1 MNGPK
6 DGDGS
11 AGTDERPTARFA
23 ATLGFTLDDFQRKAI
38 EHLLAGQDV
47 LVAAP
52 TGAGKTVVGEFACA
66 HALETGGVTFYTT
79 PIKALSNQKYRDL
92 CARHGEDRVGL
103 LTGDRSI
110 NGRAP
115 IVVMTTEILRNMIY
129 EADAVLDRLR
139 YVVLDEVH
147 YLADRARGAVW
158 EEVIVQLP
166 AHVRLIALSATV
178 SNAEDFGAWLALV
191 RGGCAL
197 VLEERRPVPLRH
209 HYFVNDRLHDT
220 FRSSRSGS
228 SARQRDLASQAL
240 GGVPNPEVLMLE
252 QRARRRVVDRRGRRV
267 RDGVRLR
274 WPSREEV
281 AAELARRGWLPAIV
295 FVFSRQGCDDAVA
308 QLRQSGIRL
317 TSAEERVLISEAV
330 DERLWELPLE
340 DLEVLG
346 LSRWRRSLLD
356 GVAAHHAGLVPLF
369 KEIIESLFQQGL
381 LKLVFAT
388 ETLALG
394 INMPARSVVIERLEK
409 YDGEGHVLL
418 TPGQYTQLT
427 GRAGRRGIDDIG
439 HAVVLHQRSVEFRQV
454 AGLVGTRSY
463 PLHSSF
469 RPSYNMVVN
478 LLRRHDIERAERVLR
493 ASFAQF
499 ETDADVARD
508 ARRLAELES
517 AMTEAPST
525 PECENG
531 DWGEYWSI
539 RRELTEHERASGR
552 SGRDGVRPGGRGGAR
567 GCHRG
572 RGRSTTDRA
581 RIDGLR
587 AALGAHACH
596 DCSERHI
603 HEAQQRSI
611 DREHAESDRLRRSI
625 EQRTGSLVRR
635 FHLLA
640 EVLRRR
646 GYLERDSDRVT
657 DDGRILAG
665 VYADVDL
672 LVAELVAR
680 GSLDGYGPADLA
692 GIAALLVHEPRRD
705 DVLPPD
711 RLPTS
716 ALDTAAA
723 EIQLL
728 ATELRAVEAEVGITP
743 MRDLDAGFVEP
754 VVRWATGATLEEAVG
769 ERDISGGDFVRNVK
783 QVIDLLGQLRDG
795 SAGARRDAFDA
806 ARRSLQRGIVDA

>member
-1 MNGPK
+1 MSEDTEPII
-6 DGDGS
+6 S
-11 AGTDERPTARFA
+11 RFA
-23 ATLGFTLDDFQRKAI
+23 AGLGFSLDGFQRAAI

-52 TGAGKTVVGEFACA
+52 TGAGKTVVGEFACS
-66 HALETGGVTFYTT
+66 HALEGDRATFYTT

-129 EADAVLDRLR
+129 EEDPVLDRLR

-147 YLADRARGAVW
+147 YLADRERGAVW

-166 AHVRLIALSATV
+166 SHVRLVALSATV
-178 SNAEDFGAWLALV
+178 SNAEEFGAWLALV
-191 RGGCAL
+191 RGGCEL

-317 TSAEERVLISEAV
+317 TTDEERTRIAEAV
-330 DERLWELPLE
+330 DDRLWELPPE

-346 LSRWRRSLLD
+346 LARWRRSLLD

-427 GRAGRRGIDDIG
+427 GRAGRRGIDEIG
-439 HAVVLHQRSVEFRQV
+439 HAVVLHQRSVDFRQV

-478 LLRRHDIERAERVLR
+478 LLRRHDVPRAERVLR

-499 ETDADVARD
+499 ETDTEVARD
-508 ARRLAELES
+508 ARRLTELE
-517 AMTEAPST
+517 ADIGEVPAA
-525 PECENG
+525 PECDLG
-531 DWGEYWSI
+531 RWSEYWTL
-539 RRELTEHERASGR
+539 RRDLTEYERASGR
-552 SGRDGVRPGGRGGAR
+552 GRRDDGRGGKGGAKGGGRGGGGKGGA
-567 GCHRG
+567 RG
-572 RGRSTTDRA
+572 RGRSATDRA

-587 AALGAHACH
+587 AALGMHPCH
-596 DCSERHI
+596 DCPERHL
-603 HEAQQRSI
+603 HEAQQRLI
-611 DREHAESDRLRRSI
+611 DREHVEADRLRASI
-625 EQRTGSLVRR
+625 EQRSGSLVHR

-646 GYLERDSDRVT
+646 GYLERDSDTVT
-657 DDGRILAG
+657 PDGRVLAG
-665 VYADVDL
+665 IYADVDL
-672 LVAELVAR
+672 LVAELVVR
-680 GSLDGYGPADLA
+680 GRLDGLGPSDLA
-692 GIAALLVHEPRRD
+692 GVAALLVHEPRRD
-705 DVLPPD
+705 DVVPPD
-711 RLPTS
+711 RLPTA
-716 ALDTAAA
+716 ALDRVAA
-723 EIQLL
+723 EIQML
-728 ATELRAVEAEVGITP
+728 ALELREVEEDVGITP

-754 VVRWATGATLEEAVG
+754 VVRWAEGATLEEAVG
-769 ERDISGGDFVRNVK
+769 EREVSGGDFVRNVK
-783 QVIDLLGQLRDG
+783 QVIDLLGQLRDVTG
-795 SAGARRDAFDA
+795 GDRRAAFDA

>member
-1 MNGPK
+1 M
-6 DGDGS
+6 S
-11 AGTDERPTARFA
+11 ADSEAFVASFTAG
-23 ATLGFTLDDFQRKAI
+23 LGFMLDDFQRRAI
-38 EHLLAGQDV
+38 DHLLAGQDV

-66 HALETGGVTFYTT
+66 HALEGDGSTFYTT

-129 EADAVLDRLR
+129 EEDPVLERLR

-147 YLADRARGAVW
+147 YLADRERGAVW

-166 AHVRLIALSATV
+166 RHVRLIALSATV
-178 SNAEDFGAWLALV
+178 SNAEEFGAWLALV

-281 AAELARRGWLPAIV
+281 AAELARREWLPGIV

-317 TSAEERVLISEAV
+317 TSDEERARIAQAV
-330 DERLWELPLE
+330 DDRLWELPPE

-439 HAVVLHQRSVEFRQV
+439 HAVVLHQRSVDFRQV

-478 LLRRHDIERAERVLR
+478 LLRRHDVERAERVLR
-493 ASFAQF
+493 ASFAQY

-508 ARRLAELES
+508 AKRLSDLE
-517 AMTEAPST
+517 ADAGEVPAAPD
-525 PECENG
+525 CERG
-531 DWGEYWSI
+531 AWSDYWSI
-539 RRELTEHERASGR
+539 RRDLKEHEKASRRARREAGS
-552 SGRDGVRPGGRGGAR
+552 GGRKGGAR
-567 GCHRG
+567 D
-572 RGRSTTDRA
+572 RGRSATDRA
-581 RIDGLR
+581 RIDALR
-587 AALGAHACH
+587 TTLAGHPCHACP
-596 DCSERHI
+596 ERHD
-603 HEAQQRSI
+603 HETQQRLI
-611 DREHAESDRLRRSI
+611 DRERGEVDRLRASI
-625 EQRTGSLVRR
+625 EQRRGSLVHR

-646 GYLERDSDRVT
+646 GYLERGPDTVT
-657 DDGRILAG
+657 SDGRILAG
-665 VYADVDL
+665 IYADVDL

-680 GSLDGYGPADLA
+680 GRLDGFGPPDLA

-705 DVLPPD
+705 DVVPPD
-711 RLPTS
+711 RLPTA
-716 ALDTAAA
+716 ALDRVAA
-723 EIQLL
+723 EIETL
-728 ATELRAVEAEVGITP
+728 ADELRAVEIDVGITP
-743 MRDLDAGFVEP
+743 MRELDAGFVEP
-754 VVRWATGATLEEAVG
+754 VVRWAAGATLEEAVG
-769 ERDISGGDFVRNVK
+769 EREISGGDFVRNIK
-783 QVIDLLGQLRDG
+783 QVIDLLGQLRDVTSG
-795 SAGARRDAFDA
+795 TRRDAFDA

>member
-1 MNGPK
+1 MTGRAERSGPVRP
-6 DGDGS
+6 
-11 AGTDERPTARFA
+11 DEGIVGRFA
-23 ATLGFTLDDFQRKAI
+23 AGLGFTLDGFQRQAI

-66 HALETGGVTFYTT
+66 HALEGEGVTFYTT

-166 AHVRLIALSATV
+166 SHVRLIALSATV
-178 SNAEDFGAWLALV
+178 SNAEEFGAWLALV

-240 GGVPNPEVLMLE
+240 GGVPNPDVLMLE

-317 TSAEERVLISEAV
+317 TTDEERLRIAEAV
-330 DERLWELPLE
+330 DDRLWELPPE

-439 HAVVLHQRSVEFRQV
+439 HAVVLHQRSVDFRQV

-478 LLRRHDIERAERVLR
+478 LLRRHDVTRAERVLR

-499 ETDADVARD
+499 ETDAEVARD
-508 ARRLAELES
+508 ARRLSELEAS
-517 AMTEAPST
+517 LTDVPNVPS
-525 PECENG
+525 CEHG
-531 DWGEYWSI
+531 DWVEYWTI
-539 RRELTEHERASGR
+539 RRDLSEHEKAAGR
-552 SGRDGVRPGGRGGAR
+552 GRRDGPRAGGRGAA
-567 GCHRG
+567 RG

-587 AALGAHACH
+587 ATLGSHPCHACP
-596 DCSERHI
+596 ERHI

-611 DREHAESDRLRRSI
+611 DREHGESERLRRSI
-625 EQRTGSLVRR
+625 EQRTGSLVHR

-646 GYLERDSDRVT
+646 GYLERDSDTVT
-657 DDGRILAG
+657 ADGRVLAG
-665 VYADVDL
+665 VYADADL

-680 GSLDGYGPADLA
+680 GRLDGYGPADLA

-705 DVLPPD
+705 DVIPPD
-711 RLPTS
+711 RLPTA
-716 ALDTAAA
+716 ALDRAAA
-723 EIQLL
+723 EIQAL
-728 ATELRAVEAEVGITP
+728 ATELRAVEEEVGVTP
-743 MRDLDAGFVEP
+743 MRELDPGFVEP
-754 VVRWATGATLEEAVG
+754 VVRWAAGATLEEAVG
-769 ERDISGGDFVRNVK
+769 EREISGGDFVRNVK
-783 QVIDLLGQLRDG
+783 QVIDLLGQLKDV
-795 SAGARRDAFDA
+795 SSGARRDAFDA

>member
-1 MNGPK
+1 MSR
-6 DGDGS
+6 DLDEIIDAFT
-11 AGTDERPTARFA
+11 AGFS
-23 ATLGFTLDDFQRKAI
+23 FTLDGFQREAI
-38 EHLLAGQDV
+38 EHLLAGRDV

-66 HALETGGVTFYTT
+66 HALDGSGSTFYTT

-92 CARHGEDRVGL
+92 CARHGEDQVGL

-129 EADAVLDRLR
+129 EDDAVLERLR

-158 EEVIVQLP
+158 EEVIIQLP
-166 AHVRLIALSATV
+166 RHVRLAALSATV

-191 RGGCAL
+191 RGDCAL

-209 HYFVNDRLHDT
+209 HYFVNDRLYDT
-220 FRSSRSGS
+220 FRTSSSGS
-228 SARQRDLASQAL
+228 TAQQRDLASQAL
-240 GGVPNPEVLMLE
+240 AGVPNPEVMMLE

-274 WPSREEV
+274 WPSREDV

-295 FVFSRQGCDDAVA
+295 FVFSRQGCEDAVT
-308 QLRQSGIRL
+308 QLRQSGVRL
-317 TSAEERVLISEAV
+317 TSDDERGRIAGII
-330 DERLWELPLE
+330 DERLWELPVE

-346 LSRWRRSLLD
+346 LSRWRHSLLD

-369 KEIIESLFQQGL
+369 KEVIEALFQQGL
-381 LKLVFAT
+381 LKIVFAT

-418 TPGQYTQLT
+418 TAGQYTQLT
-427 GRAGRRGIDDIG
+427 GRAGRRGIDTVG

-478 LLRRHDIERAERVLR
+478 LMRRHDTSRAERVLR
-493 ASFAQF
+493 ASFAQY
-499 ETDADVARD
+499 ETDSDVARD
-508 ARRLAELES
+508 ARRLAELE
-517 AMTEAPST
+517 ADAGEGPAT
-525 PECENG
+525 PQCDAG
-531 DWGEYWSI
+531 DWASYWVL
-539 RRELTEHERASGR
+539 RRDLTEHERAAGRAPQQRGKGGR
-552 SGRDGVRPGGRGGAR
+552 SGGPERS
-567 GCHRG
+567 G
-572 RGRSTTDRA
+572 RGRKMSPTERA
-581 RIDGLR
+581 RIDGMRSGLN
-587 AALGAHACH
+587 AHPCH
-596 DCSERHI
+596 DCADRHLHETLQRLVDSERGDI
-603 HEAQQRSI
+603 
-611 DREHAESDRLRRSI
+611 DRLRSSIGQRS
-625 EQRTGSLVRR
+625 GSLVRR

-640 EVLRRR
+640 EVLRRC
-646 GYLERDSDRVT
+646 GYLEREADAIT
-657 DDGRILAG
+657 PDGRVLAG
-665 VYADVDL
+665 IYADVDL
-672 LVAELVAR
+672 LVAELLVR
-680 GSLDGYGPADLA
+680 GDLDGHGPSDLA

-705 DVLPPD
+705 DHLVSD
-711 RLPTS
+711 RLPS
-716 ALDTAAA
+716 AALDTAAERIDQVA
-723 EIQLL
+723 R
-728 ATELRAVEAEVGITP
+728 ALRAVEAEVGVAP
-743 MRDLDAGFVEP
+743 MRDLDAGFVAP
-754 VVRWATGATLEEAVG
+754 VVRWSAGLSLEESVG
-769 ERDISGGDFVRNVK
+769 DLDVSGGDFVRNVK
-783 QVIDLLGQLRDG
+783 QVIDLLGQLRDV
-795 SAGARRDAFDA
+795 SSGARRDAFDA

>member
-1 MNGPK
+1 MTEPPGATS
-6 DGDGS
+6 D
-11 AGTDERPTARFA
+11 AAPTGLASPDPLELFA
-23 ATLGFTLDDFQRKAI
+23 ASMPFALDRFQREAI
-38 EHLLAGQDV
+38 EHLLAGRDV

-66 HALETGGVTFYTT
+66 HALDGRGATFYTT

-92 CARHGEDRVGL
+92 CERHGEEQVGL

-129 EADAVLDRLR
+129 EADPVLDRLR

-147 YLADRARGAVW
+147 YLADRERGAVW
-158 EEVIVQLP
+158 EEVIIQLP
-166 AHVRLIALSATV
+166 RHVRVAALSATV

-191 RGGCAL
+191 RGDCAL
-197 VLEERRPVPLRH
+197 VLEERRPVPLQH
-209 HYFVNDRLHDT
+209 HYYVNDRIHDT
-220 FRSSRSGS
+220 FRTSRSGS
-228 SARQRDLASQAL
+228 TADQRTAASQAR

-308 QLRQSGIRL
+308 QLRQSGVRL
-317 TSAEERVLISEAV
+317 TTDEERARIAEAV
-330 DERLWELPLE
+330 DERLWELPVE

-356 GVAAHHAGLVPLF
+356 GIAAHHAGLVPLF

-427 GRAGRRGIDDIG
+427 GRAGRRGIDTIG
-439 HAVVLHQRSVEFRQV
+439 HAVVLHQRSVDFRQV
-454 AGLVGTRSY
+454 ASLVGTRSY

-478 LLRRHDIERAERVLR
+478 LLRHGDVERAERILR

-508 ARRLAELES
+508 ARRLAELEAQAEAQGAS
-517 AMTEAPST
+517 GPAAPS
-525 PECENG
+525 CDLG
-531 DWGEYWSI
+531 DWSSYWTV
-539 RRELTEHERASGR
+539 RRALTEHERAA
-552 SGRDGVRPGGRGGAR
+552 GRGGR
-567 GCHRG
+567 RKGS
-572 RGRSTTDRA
+572 RSVTDRS
-581 RIDGLR
+581 RIEGLR
-587 AALGAHACH
+587 REMSDHPCHACP
-596 DCSERHI
+596 ERHV
-603 HEAQQRSI
+603 HEERQRLVDRASGEI
-611 DREHAESDRLRRSI
+611 DQLRRSVD
-625 EQRTGSLVRR
+625 QRSGSLVRR

-646 GYLERDSDRVT
+646 GYLEQGTDRVT
-657 DDGRILAG
+657 AQGRSLAG
-665 VYADVDL
+665 IYSDLDL
-672 LVAELVAR
+672 LVAELVV
-680 GSLDGYGPADLA
+680 GGHLDGRSPSDLA

-711 RLPTS
+711 HLPTP
-716 ALDTAAA
+716 ALDEAAA
-723 EIQLL
+723 LIGAMAEGI
-728 ATELRAVEAEVGITP
+728 RAVEEEVGVP
-743 MRDLDAGFVEP
+743 PLRDIDPGFVEP
-754 VVRWATGATLEEAVG
+754 IVRWSRGMTLEESVG
-769 ERDISGGDFVRNVK
+769 EMEVSGGDFVRNVK
-783 QVIDLLGQLRDG
+783 QALDLLGQLRDVSEG
-795 SAGARRDAFDA
+795 ERRAGFEA

>member
-1 MNGPK
+1 MTR
-6 DGDGS
+6 S
-11 AGTDERPTARFA
+11 AEETIAAFTAG
-23 ATLGFTLDDFQRKAI
+23 LSFTLDGFQREAI
-38 EHLLAGQDV
+38 EHLLAGRDV

-66 HALETGGVTFYTT
+66 HALDGDGTTFYTT

-103 LTGDRSI
+103 LTGDRSV

-129 EADAVLDRLR
+129 EDDAVLERLR

-158 EEVIVQLP
+158 EEIIIQLP
-166 AHVRLIALSATV
+166 RHVRLAALSATV

-191 RGGCAL
+191 RGDCAL

-209 HYFVNDRLHDT
+209 HYFVNDRLYDT
-220 FRSSRSGS
+220 FRTSRSGS
-228 SARQRDLASQAL
+228 TAQQRDLASQAL
-240 GGVPNPEVLMLE
+240 GGVPNPEVMMLE

-274 WPSREEV
+274 WPSREDV

-295 FVFSRQGCDDAVA
+295 FVFSRQGCEDAVT
-308 QLRQSGIRL
+308 QLRQSGVRL
-317 TSAEERVLISEAV
+317 TSDVERDRIAEAV
-330 DERLWELPLE
+330 DERLWELPVE

-346 LSRWRRSLLD
+346 LSRWRSSLLD

-369 KEIIESLFQQGL
+369 KEIIEALFQHGL
-381 LKLVFAT
+381 IKIVFAT

-418 TPGQYTQLT
+418 TAGQYTQLT
-427 GRAGRRGIDDIG
+427 GRAGRRGIDPVG

-478 LLRRHDIERAERVLR
+478 LLRRHDTARAERVLR
-493 ASFAQF
+493 ASFAQY
-499 ETDADVARD
+499 ETDSDVARD
-508 ARRLAELES
+508 ARRLAELETDV
-517 AMTEAPST
+517 AELDGAAAPT
-525 PECENG
+525 CDAG
-531 DWGEYWSI
+531 DWSGYWRV
-539 RRELTEHERASGR
+539 RRELTEHERAAGRGSRQRGKGGR
-552 SGRDGVRPGGRGGAR
+552 SAKGAKGGASGAR
-567 GCHRG
+567 T
-572 RGRSTTDRA
+572 TTDRA

-587 AALGAHACH
+587 RELNAHPCH
-596 DCSERHI
+596 DCSDRHR
-603 HEAQQRSI
+603 HETQQRVVDHERGEI
-611 DREHAESDRLRRSI
+611 DRLRASI

-640 EVLRRR
+640 EVLRRS
-646 GYLERDSDRVT
+646 GYVERDVDAIT
-657 DDGRILAG
+657 PDGRVLAG

-672 LVAELVAR
+672 LVAELLVR
-680 GSLDGYGPADLA
+680 GDLDGYGPSDLA
-692 GIAALLVHEPRRD
+692 GIVALLVHEPRRD

-711 RLPTS
+711 RLPS
-716 ALDTAAA
+716 AALDAAA
-723 EIQLL
+723 ERIEQV
-728 ATELRAVEAEVGITP
+728 ARGLRDLEAEVGVVP
-743 MRDLDAGFVEP
+743 MRALDAGFVAP
-754 VVRWATGATLEEAVG
+754 VVRWSAGLSLEESVG
-769 ERDISGGDFVRNVK
+769 DLEVSGGDFVRNVK
-783 QVIDLLGQLRDG
+783 QVIDLLGQLRDVTSG
-795 SAGARRDAFDA
+795 TRRDAFDA

>member
-1 MNGPK
+1 MSDIREGTVERF
-6 DGDGS
+6 S
-11 AGTDERPTARFA
+11 AG
-23 ATLGFTLDDFQRKAI
+23 LGFTLDGFQREAI
-38 EHLLAGQDV
+38 AHLLAGRDV

-66 HALETGGVTFYTT
+66 HALDGDGSTFYTT

-129 EADAVLDRLR
+129 EDDPVLERLR

-147 YLADRARGAVW
+147 YLADRERGAVW
-158 EEVIVQLP
+158 EEVIIQLP
-166 AHVRLIALSATV
+166 GHVRLVALSATV
-178 SNAEDFGAWLALV
+178 SNAEDFGAWLELV

-228 SARQRDLASQAL
+228 TARQRDLASQAL
-240 GGVPNPEVLMLE
+240 AGVPNPEVLMLE
-252 QRARRRVVDRRGRRV
+252 QRARRRVVDRRGHRV

-308 QLRQSGIRL
+308 QLRQSGVRL
-317 TSAEERVLISEAV
+317 TSDEERARIAELV
-330 DERLWELPLE
+330 DGRLWELPPE

-369 KEIIESLFQQGL
+369 KEVIEALFQQGL

-427 GRAGRRGIDDIG
+427 GRAGRRGIDEVG
-439 HAVVLHQRSVEFRQV
+439 HAIVLHQRSVDFRQV

-478 LLRRHDIERAERVLR
+478 LLRRHDVPRAERVLR

-508 ARRLAELES
+508 ARRLTELE
-517 AMTEAPST
+517 ADRTETPAA
-525 PECENG
+525 PECDLG
-531 DWGEYWSI
+531 PWTDYWTV
-539 RRELTEHERASGR
+539 RRELTEHERATGGGRRGGGR
-552 SGRDGVRPGGRGGAR
+552 SGGRGGAR
-567 GCHRG
+567 ERA
-572 RGRSTTDRA
+572 RSTTDRA

-587 AALGAHACH
+587 GLLGAHPCHACP
-596 DCSERHI
+596 DLHI
-603 HEAQQRSI
+603 HEAQQRAI
-611 DREHAESDRLRRSI
+611 DREHGEIDRLRRSI
-625 EQRTGSLVRR
+625 EQRTGSLVHR

-646 GYLERDSDRVT
+646 GYLERDSDAVT
-657 DDGRILAG
+657 QDGRVLAG
-665 VYADVDL
+665 IYADVDL
-672 LVAELVAR
+672 LVAELVVR
-680 GSLDGYGPADLA
+680 GRLDGYGPADLA
-692 GIAALLVHEPRRD
+692 GIVALLVHEPRRD
-705 DVLPPD
+705 DVLPPKN
-711 RLPTS
+711 LPDA
-716 ALDTAAA
+716 ALDAAA
-723 EIQLL
+723 AGIGSL
-728 ATELRAVEAEVGITP
+728 AVELRAVEEEVGITP
-743 MRDLDAGFVEP
+743 MRELDAGFVEP
-754 VVRWATGATLEEAVG
+754 VFRWASGATLEESVG
-769 ERDISGGDFVRNVK
+769 EREISGGDFVRNVK
-783 QVIDLLGQLRDG
+783 QVIDLLGQLRDVSEG
-795 SAGARRDAFDA
+795 ERRDGFDA

>member
-1 MNGPK
+1 MTA
-6 DGDGS
+6 DT
-11 AGTDERPTARFA
+11 ARTIARFA
-23 ATLGFTLDDFQRKAI
+23 EGLGFTLDGFQREAI

-52 TGAGKTVVGEFACA
+52 TGAGKTVVGEFACS
-66 HALETGGVTFYTT
+66 HALEGDGSTFYTT

-92 CARHGEDRVGL
+92 CAKHGEDRVGL

-129 EADAVLDRLR
+129 EQDPVLDRLR

-147 YLADRARGAVW
+147 YLADRERGAVW

-166 AHVRLIALSATV
+166 GHVRLVALSATV
-178 SNAEDFGAWLALV
+178 SNAEEFGAWLALV
-191 RGGCAL
+191 RGGCEL

-209 HYFVNDRLHDT
+209 HYYVNDRLHDT

-317 TSAEERVLISEAV
+317 TTDEERDRIAELV
-330 DERLWELPLE
+330 DGRLWELPPE

-427 GRAGRRGIDDIG
+427 GRAGRRGIDEIG
-439 HAVVLHQRSVEFRQV
+439 HAVVLHQRSVDFRQV

-478 LLRRHDIERAERVLR
+478 LLRRHDVPRAERVLR

-499 ETDADVARD
+499 ETDAEIARD
-508 ARRLAELES
+508 ARRLTELE
-517 AMTEAPST
+517 AAVVDVPAAPV
-525 PECENG
+525 CG
-531 DWGEYWSI
+531 DGRWEEYWTL
-539 RRELTEHERASGR
+539 RKELTAHERASGGAGR
-552 SGRDGVRPGGRGGAR
+552 SAREKGGGRGGSRGGAR
-567 GCHRG
+567 G
-572 RGRSTTDRA
+572 RGRSVTDRA

-587 AALGAHACH
+587 AALGSHPCHACP
-596 DCSERHI
+596 ERHV

-611 DREHAESDRLRRSI
+611 DRERGEVDRLRASI
-625 EQRTGSLVRR
+625 EQRSGSLVHR

-646 GYLERDSDRVT
+646 GYLERDSDTVT
-657 DDGRILAG
+657 PDGLVLAG

-672 LVAELVAR
+672 LVAELVVR
-680 GSLDGYGPADLA
+680 GRLDGLGPADLA
-692 GIAALLVHEPRRD
+692 GIAALLVHEPRREE
-705 DVLPPD
+705 VLPPD
-711 RLPTS
+711 RLPTPT
-716 ALDTAAA
+716 LDRIAAD
-723 EIQLL
+723 IDVL
-728 ATELRAVEAEVGITP
+728 ATELRSVEAEVGITP

-754 VVRWATGATLEEAVG
+754 VVRWAGGATLEEAVG
-769 ERDISGGDFVRNVK
+769 ERDVSGGDFVRNVK
-783 QVIDLLGQLRDG
+783 QVIDLLGQLRDVSG
-795 SAGARRDAFDA
+795 GERRDAFDS

>member
-1 MNGPK
+1 MTR
-6 DGDGS
+6 S
-11 AGTDERPTARFA
+11 AEETIAAFTAG
-23 ATLGFTLDDFQRKAI
+23 LSFTLDDFQREAI
-38 EHLLAGQDV
+38 EHLLAGRDV

-66 HALETGGVTFYTT
+66 HALDGDGATFYTT

-129 EADAVLDRLR
+129 EDDAVLDRLR

-147 YLADRARGAVW
+147 YLADRERGAVW
-158 EEVIVQLP
+158 EEVIIQLP
-166 AHVRLIALSATV
+166 RHVRLAALSATV

-191 RGGCAL
+191 RGDCAL

-209 HYFVNDRLHDT
+209 HYFVNDRLYDT
-220 FRSSRSGS
+220 FRTSRSGS
-228 SARQRDLASQAL
+228 TAQQRDLASQAL
-240 GGVPNPEVLMLE
+240 GGVPNPEVMMLE

-274 WPSREEV
+274 WPSREDV

-295 FVFSRQGCDDAVA
+295 FVFSRQGCEDAVT
-308 QLRQSGIRL
+308 QLRQSGVRL
-317 TSAEERVLISEAV
+317 TSDEERVRIAEVV
-330 DERLWELPLE
+330 DERLWELPVE

-381 LKLVFAT
+381 LKIVFAT

-418 TPGQYTQLT
+418 TAGQYTQLT
-427 GRAGRRGIDDIG
+427 GRAGRRGIDPVG

-478 LLRRHDIERAERVLR
+478 LLRRHDTARAERVLR
-493 ASFAQF
+493 ASFAQY
-499 ETDADVARD
+499 ETDSDVARD
-508 ARRLAELES
+508 ARRLAELEADAGAS
-517 AMTEAPST
+517 EGMTAPV
-525 PECENG
+525 CEVG
-531 DWGEYWSI
+531 DWSSYWRI
-539 RRELTEHERASGR
+539 RRDLTEHERAAGRGSRQHGKGGR
-552 SGRDGVRPGGRGGAR
+552 SAAGAR
-567 GCHRG
+567 RG
-572 RGRSTTDRA
+572 RTSAVATTDRA

-587 AALGAHACH
+587 RELNRHPCH
-596 DCSERHI
+596 DCAERHL
-603 HEAQQRSI
+603 HETQQRVVDHERSEI
-611 DREHAESDRLRRSI
+611 DRLRASI

-640 EVLRRR
+640 EVLRRS
-646 GYLERDSDRVT
+646 GYVEREVDAIT
-657 DDGRILAG
+657 PDGRVLAG
-665 VYADVDL
+665 IYADVDL
-672 LVAELVAR
+672 LVAELLVR
-680 GSLDGYGPADLA
+680 GDLDGYGPSDLS

-711 RLPTS
+711 HLPS
-716 ALDTAAA
+716 AALDGAA
-723 EIQLL
+723 ERIEQVARALR
-728 ATELRAVEAEVGITP
+728 ELESEVGVAP
-743 MRDLDAGFVEP
+743 MRELDAGFVAP
-754 VVRWATGATLEEAVG
+754 VVRWSAGLSLEESVG
-769 ERDISGGDFVRNVK
+769 ELEVSGGDFVRNVK
-783 QVIDLLGQLRDG
+783 QVIDLLGQLRDVTSG
-795 SAGARRDAFDA
+795 TRRDAFDA